1 VANQRKPAV
10 EQGDKSDLEHLKQRM
25 DLLDQRLDNIDS
37 VMTAVVERLMA
48 SRVSL
53 NATCPNCGKN
63 MEITI
68 VGSVKP
74 TL

>member
-1 VANQRKPAV
+1 MVNQRKPAV
-10 EQGDKSDLEHLKQRM
+10 EPGDKSDLEHLKQRM

-48 SRVSL
+48 SRVAL
-53 NATCPNCGKN
+53 NVTCPNCGKN

-68 VGSVKP
+68 VGTVKP